1 LLIYDMMGSRV
12 IFNKKW
18 KSWIKDNALI
28 LWVMLTSGALVRAIK
43 RENFKPKDEAFNA
56 LITQL

>member
-1 LLIYDMMGSRV
+1 MMGSRV